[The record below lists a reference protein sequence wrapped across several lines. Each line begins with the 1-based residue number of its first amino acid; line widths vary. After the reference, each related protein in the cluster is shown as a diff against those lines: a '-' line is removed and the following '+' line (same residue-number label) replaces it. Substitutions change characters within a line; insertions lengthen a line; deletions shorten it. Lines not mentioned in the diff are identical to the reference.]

1 MDIPVCQPG
10 VRERRLNIL
19 LFAMLGLS
27 LPGYWYAGFH
37 LANVTGPDGV
47 HRFLALFGSLFLFYA
62 GALYALSA
70 RHFCVPPRTVAWFIL
85 AVGVCFR
92 LLLLPAGIADGVT
105 VAKMKADVMGTEV
118 VYNRFLMYDHDVWR
132 FLWDGRQ
139 QAMGINPY
147 QHAPM
152 HFSEEAAEETTE
164 ETARPAAMPTDHE
177 MAQMLPD
184 DRWRDIRDNIN
195 HPDLPTI
202 YPPGLQLFFRIVSP
216 IAPGSI
222 LVWKLALLLVDLG
235 VAGLLLLALKRLNLP
250 VWKLAVF
257 FWNPLMMKEGV
268 GTGHADALVALM
280 LVGLAVALLREKP
293 LEIGAWLAGAVLVK
307 LVPIILLP
315 FVLSRM
321 KFKGAAMFVLVLVA
335 GCVPFL
341 DAGVSFAG
349 LAAYW
354 REWVFNPGIFE
365 LCRWTTIASGL
376 PVDHTL
382 AAKIITGTIFLS
394 LLFIFRRHLALD
406 GAHVP
411 ETLLLAIGGLLFFSP
426 AVMPWYFLWITPLA
440 ALAGKRSW
448 ILYGALSLA
457 SYLIYADGSGIEPA
471 PRLLFIH
478 GGFLLGWMLERYFGA
493 RRRDPAWKVATA

>member
-1 MDIPVCQPG
+1 MNVPVCQQGP
-10 VRERRLNIL
+10 REQRLNLL

-37 LANVTGPDGV
+37 LTNITGPDGV
-47 HRFLALFGSLFLFYA
+47 YRFLALFGSLFLLYA
-62 GALYALSA
+62 GTLYALSA
-70 RHFCVPPRTVAWFIL
+70 RHFCVSPQTVAWFIL
-85 AVGVCFR
+85 AVGVGFR
-92 LLLLPAGIADGVT
+92 VLLLPAGIADGVT
-105 VAKMKADVMGTEV
+105 VAKMKADVMGREV

-147 QHAPM
+147 RFAPENY
-152 HFSEEAAEETTE
+152 SEEEIEENVKAATMPNEE
-164 ETARPAAMPTDHE
+164 E
-177 MAQMLPD
+177 MARMLAD

-202 YPPGLQLFFRIVSP
+202 YPPGLQLFFRIVHP
-216 IAPGSI
+216 IAPGSV
-222 LVWKLALLLVDLG
+222 LVWKLALLLLDVA
-235 VAGLLLLALKRLNLP
+235 VAGLLLLALRRLNLP
-250 VWKLAVF
+250 VWKLAVY

-268 GTGHADALVALM
+268 GTGHADALMALM
-280 LVGLAVALLREKP
+280 LVGLAVAILRDKP
-293 LEIGAWLAGAVLVK
+293 LEVGAWLGGAVLVK

-315 FVLSRM
+315 FVLTRM
-321 KFKGAAMFVLVLVA
+321 KTRGIAVFALVLVA

-341 DAGVSFAG
+341 DANVSFAG
-349 LAAYW
+349 LSAYS

-376 PVDHTL
+376 PIDHTL
-382 AAKIITGTIFLS
+382 AAKIITGVLLLS
-394 LLFIFRRHLALD
+394 LLFVFRSHFALD

-426 AVMPWYFLWITPLA
+426 AVMPWYFLWISPLA
-440 ALAGKRSW
+440 ALAGRRSW

-478 GGFLLGWMLERYFGA
+478 GGFFLAWMLEQYFGA
-493 RRRDPAWKVATA
+493 RRRNPTWKAETA